1 MALQWKV
8 LGTQF
13 DDSLYHAILML
24 EAPQQNDRLNGLLVQ
39 VEPGVFNCLEGK

>member
-13 DDSLYHAILML
+13 DDALYHAILKL
-24 EAPQQNDRLNGLLVQ
+24 EAPRPNDRLNGVLVQ
-39 VEPGVFNCLEGK
+39 VEAGVFNCLEGK

>member
-13 DDSLYHAILML
+13 DDALYHAILKL
-24 EAPQQNDRLNGLLVQ
+24 EAPRQNDRLNGLLVQ
-39 VEPGVFNCLEGK
+39 VDPAVFNFLGEE